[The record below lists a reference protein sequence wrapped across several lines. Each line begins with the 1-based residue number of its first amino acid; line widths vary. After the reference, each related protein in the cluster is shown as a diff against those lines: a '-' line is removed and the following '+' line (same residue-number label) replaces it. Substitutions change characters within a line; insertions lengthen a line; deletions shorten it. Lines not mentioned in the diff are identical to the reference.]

1 MSKYSMSM
9 DLNVLEHL
17 GINLYSSIPPVLSEV
32 VANSYDADATK
43 VNISIHKGDEPVI
56 TILDNGKGMSLSD
69 INDKYLKVGYRKRDS
84 GEHLSSLFKRPV
96 MGRKGIGKLSLF
108 SIANRIEVHTKR
120 KDEDGE
126 AFVIERDKLEEVI
139 RAGASTFSPREEPF
153 APSLLGESGTFIK
166 LSELKKGVTQSETYL
181 RRNIARR
188 FSLISTEDNPFEIQI
203 NGNPVSVTDRGYID
217 KVNYVWLIGEYDVKR
232 LGNNAKLLRGPIQL
246 EGDLEKGYKV
256 CGWIGSVS
264 KPSDLKTEDA
274 SNNKISIIVRGKLA
288 QEDVLSNF
296 SEGGMYASYLVG
308 EICADFLDEDDLPDV
323 ATSNRQ
329 QIKDTDERYTAL
341 QAFVQ
346 KILKRIQG
354 DWTKLRNETNVKK
367 GQGDIPELKEWFE
380 TLQGDS
386 KRQAERIFQTIEN
399 STIDDDDLVKKRELY
414 GYGILAFERLRIAD
428 NLSALEKLD
437 STDMLEQFGSVFS
450 RMQDVEAALYY
461 DIASQRVSVLKQLT
475 ELCDANSK
483 EKILQKHL
491 FNHLWLLDSSWER
504 ATKGSKRLESS
515 VTKEFEKVSNSLTE
529 EERKARIDIRY
540 MNVAGK
546 HIIIEL
552 KRYKMTYEYD
562 VHDATRQIE
571 KYRDA
576 LRKCLKT
583 VGPHKEYP
591 IETILVVG
599 PDAFKGKDPVQI
611 EKALASYDAR
621 LITYDQLILNAE
633 NSYSDYMEANKQASK
648 IRSIVDKL
656 I

>member
-1 MSKYSMSM
+1 MSM

-43 VNISIHKGDEPVI
+43 VNISIYKEDDPFI
-56 TILDNGKGMSLSD
+56 TILDDGKGMSLSD

-84 GEHLSSLFKRPV
+84 GEHLSSHFKRPV

-126 AFVIERDKLEEVI
+126 AFVIERDKLEQVI
-139 RAGASTFSPREEPF
+139 RAGASTFSPREESF
-153 APSLLGESGTFIK
+153 DPSLLGESGTFIK
-166 LSELKKGVTQSETYL
+166 LSELKKGGTQSETYL

-203 NGNPVSVTDRGYID
+203 NGNPVSITDRGYID

-232 LGNNAKLLRGPIQL
+232 LGNNAKLLREPIQL

-367 GQGDIPELKEWFE
+367 GQRDIPELKEWFE

-399 STIDDDDLVKKRELY
+399 STIDDDDLDKKRELY

-428 NLSALEKLD
+428 NLSALESLD
-437 STDMLEQFGSVFS
+437 STDMLEQFGKVFS
-450 RMQDVEAALYY
+450 SMQDVEAALYY
-461 DIASQRVSVLKQLT
+461 DIASQRVAVLRELT
-475 ELCDANSK
+475 ELCDENSK

-491 FNHLWLLDSSWER
+491 FDHLWLLDSSWER
-504 ATKGSKRLESS
+504 ATEESKRMESS
-515 VTKEFEKVSNSLTE
+515 VTKEFNKDSASLTD

-540 MNVAGK
+540 KNVAGK

-552 KRYKMTYEYD
+552 KRYRMTYSYD
-562 VHDATRQIE
+562 VYDATKQIA

-576 LRKCLKT
+576 LMKCLMAMEPKST
-583 VGPHKEYP
+583 PH
-591 IETILVVG
+591 IETILIVG
-599 PDAFKGKDPVQI
+599 PDAFDGTSPEQI
-611 EKALASYDAR
+611 EKSLKSVDAR
-621 LITYDQLILNAE
+621 MVRYDQLIVNAE
-633 NSYSDYMEANKQASK
+633 RSYSDYLEANKEASK

>member
-43 VNISIHKGDEPVI
+43 VNISIYKEDDPFI
-56 TILDNGKGMSLSD
+56 TILDDGKGMSLSD

-84 GEHLSSLFKRPV
+84 GEHLSSHFKRPV

-126 AFVIERDKLEEVI
+126 AFVIERDKLEQVI
-139 RAGASTFSPREEPF
+139 RAGASTFSPREESF
-153 APSLLGESGTFIK
+153 DPSLLGESGTFIK
-166 LSELKKGVTQSETYL
+166 LSELKKGVAQSETYL

-188 FSLISTEDNPFEIQI
+188 FSLISTENNPFEIQI
-203 NGNPVSVTDRGYID
+203 NGNPVSITDRGYID
-217 KVNYVWLIGEYDVKR
+217 KVNYVWLIGEYDVNR
-232 LGNNAKLLRGPIQL
+232 LGNNTNLSEDPIQL
-246 EGDLEKGYKV
+246 KGDLAEGYKV

-264 KPSDLKTEDA
+264 KPSDLKKEDA

-288 QEDVLSNF
+288 QEDVLSSF
-296 SEGGMYASYLVG
+296 SEGGVYASYLVG
-308 EICADFLDEDDLPDV
+308 EICADFLDEDNLPDV

-329 QIKDTDERYTAL
+329 QIKDTDERYTTL

-367 GQGDIPELKEWFE
+367 GQRDIPELKEWFE

-399 STIDDDDLVKKRELY
+399 STIDDDDLNKKRELY

-475 ELCDANSK
+475 VYCDANSK
-483 EKILQKHL
+483 EKILQEHL

-504 ATKGSKRLESS
+504 ATEGSERLESS
-515 VTKEFEKVSNSLTE
+515 VTKEFKEVSDSLTE

-540 MNVAGK
+540 KNVAGK

-583 VGPHKEYP
+583 VDPHKEYP